1 LNDRARRGTIG
12 PMARKTQAIETVQP
26 TAKLARATP
35 RLDPAERAV
44 LDEAVARGESVRKT
58 VDSAVAEYGQ
68 WIFTHVFGGDTTAV
82 IDGRADNA
90 LWRELTDVADG
101 PKLRLPAELIERA
114 ALCAAY
120 DQRLNSDAWRALDF
134 SRKSR
139 LVRLGDDKLLRK
151 AAQHALAT
159 NLSAKDTEAYVRA
172 LLRELGEPVQ
182 TRVSIGRVQ
191 TQLDRLSER
200 YHSKE
205 FLRRVESASRD
216 ADPEERKALTESIA
230 RMQAALAE
238 VKARLKAR

>member
-26 TAKLARATP
+26 TAKLSRARATP

-58 VDSAVAEYGQ
+58 VDTAVAEYGQ

-90 LWRELTDVADG
+90 LWRELTEVADG
-101 PKLRLPAELIERA
+101 PKLRLPAELI
-114 ALCAAY
+114 AAY